1 MQSGKGVVHLT
12 ELESGDYKSICENL
26 YDGIHITDG
35 TGTILFINK
44 AYTRT
49 TGILPEE
56 LLGRKVSEIEAEGIL
71 YTGSVTERVL
81 AQGKRINSV
90 ATIHRLN
97 KEVLVTGTPVFDEEK
112 NIRLVVTN
120 TRDFPELKRLEAQLL
135 ALEKKQEKAVQEL
148 AYLRS
153 RQAGDKQTIYHSAAM
168 REVMEIVRKVAPT
181 DVTVLITGES
191 GTGKELIANEIYQN
205 SDRCGKP
212 FIKLNCAAIPA
223 ELLESELFG
232 YEEGAFTGA
241 KRTGKAGMFELA
253 NTGVLLLDEVGDMPM
268 ALQAKLLRVLQERS
282 LVRLGGSKTIDLD
295 IRVIAATNKELLT
308 QVRQG
313 RFREDLYY
321 RLNTVPIQVP
331 PLRERPEDIVLLFR
345 KFASDCAEKY
355 RMPPIRLDDEARQ
368 LLVSYR
374 WPGNVRELKNITERI
389 SVIEET
395 RDITADVL
403 RLYLPNVNVEK
414 YPVLVKQDPDQK
426 IFNSEREILYQV
438 LFDMKKDVNELKKL
452 VHDIMGGNIPMP
464 TVADDTPYAHP
475 IHPAAVHAMHP
486 TIQDAEDVEEE
497 TLSLEEVEKEM
508 IRKAL
513 EKHNGRRKNA
523 AADLKISERTLYRKI
538 KEYNLE

>member
-1 MQSGKGVVHLT
+1 M
-12 ELESGDYKSICENL
+12 
-26 YDGIHITDG
+26 
-35 TGTILFINK
+35 
-44 AYTRT
+44 
-49 TGILPEE
+49 
-56 LLGRKVSEIEAEGIL
+56 GRKVSEIEAEGIL

-135 ALEKKQEKAVQEL
+135 ALEEKQEKAVQEL

-153 RQAGDKQTIYHSAAM
+153 QQAGDKQTIYHSAAM

-321 RLNTVPIQVP
+321 RLSVVPIELK
-331 PLRERPEDIVLLFR
+331 PLRERREDIPVLARHFCELYRR
-345 KFASDCAEKY
+345 KYGKETELSPNAVAELAKY
-355 RMPPIRLDDEARQ
+355 D
-368 LLVSYR
+368 
-374 WPGNVRELKNITERI
+374 WPGNIRELENLVERLVVTD
-389 SVIEET
+389 SVGEIGGCQVASALNFSG
-395 RDITADVL
+395 TAVPEAGPQRASLKTQLQTFERELILGALERTGSL
-403 RLYLPNVNVEK
+403 RKAAASLGVEHSA
-414 YPVLVKQDPDQK
+414 LVKK
-426 IFNSEREILYQV
+426 CKRL
-438 LFDMKKDVNELKKL
+438 
-452 VHDIMGGNIPMP
+452 G
-464 TVADDTPYAHP
+464 
-475 IHPAAVHAMHP
+475 
-486 TIQDAEDVEEE
+486 
-497 TLSLEEVEKEM
+497 
-508 IRKAL
+508 
-513 EKHNGRRKNA
+513 
-523 AADLKISERTLYRKI
+523 ISSAKR
-538 KEYNLE
+538 

>member
-1 MQSGKGVVHLT
+1 M
-12 ELESGDYKSICENL
+12 
-26 YDGIHITDG
+26 
-35 TGTILFINK
+35 
-44 AYTRT
+44 
-49 TGILPEE
+49 
-56 LLGRKVSEIEAEGIL
+56 GRKVSEIEAEGIL

-135 ALEKKQEKAVQEL
+135 ALEEKQEKAVQEL

-153 RQAGDKQTIYHSAAM
+153 QQAGDKQTIYHSAAM

-282 LVRLGGSKTIDLD
+282 LVRLGGSKMIDLD

-321 RLNTVPIQVP
+321 RLSVVPIELK
-331 PLRERPEDIVLLFR
+331 PLRERREDIPVLARHFCELYRR
-345 KFASDCAEKY
+345 KYGKETELSPNAVAELAKY
-355 RMPPIRLDDEARQ
+355 D
-368 LLVSYR
+368 
-374 WPGNVRELKNITERI
+374 WPGNIRELENLVERLVVTD
-389 SVIEET
+389 SVGEIGGCQVASALNFSG
-395 RDITADVL
+395 TAVPEAGPQRASLKTQLQTFERELILGALERTGSL
-403 RLYLPNVNVEK
+403 RKAAASLGVEHST
-414 YPVLVKQDPDQK
+414 LVKK
-426 IFNSEREILYQV
+426 CKRL
-438 LFDMKKDVNELKKL
+438 
-452 VHDIMGGNIPMP
+452 G
-464 TVADDTPYAHP
+464 
-475 IHPAAVHAMHP
+475 
-486 TIQDAEDVEEE
+486 
-497 TLSLEEVEKEM
+497 
-508 IRKAL
+508 
-513 EKHNGRRKNA
+513 
-523 AADLKISERTLYRKI
+523 ISSAKR
-538 KEYNLE
+538 

>member
-1 MQSGKGVVHLT
+1 M
-12 ELESGDYKSICENL
+12 
-26 YDGIHITDG
+26 
-35 TGTILFINK
+35 
-44 AYTRT
+44 
-49 TGILPEE
+49 
-56 LLGRKVSEIEAEGIL
+56 GRKVSEIEAEGIL

-135 ALEKKQEKAVQEL
+135 ALEEKQEKAVQEL

-268 ALQAKLLRVLQERS
+268 SLQAKLLRVLQERS

-321 RLNTVPIQVP
+321 RLSVVPIELK
-331 PLRERPEDIVLLFR
+331 PLRERREDIPVLARHFCELYRR
-345 KFASDCAEKY
+345 KYGKETELSPNAVAELAKY
-355 RMPPIRLDDEARQ
+355 D
-368 LLVSYR
+368 
-374 WPGNVRELKNITERI
+374 WPGNIRELENLVERLVVTD
-389 SVIEET
+389 SVGEIGGCQVASALNFSG
-395 RDITADVL
+395 TAVPEAGPQRASLKTQLQTFERELILGALERTGSL
-403 RLYLPNVNVEK
+403 RKAAASLGVEHST
-414 YPVLVKQDPDQK
+414 LVKK
-426 IFNSEREILYQV
+426 CKRL
-438 LFDMKKDVNELKKL
+438 
-452 VHDIMGGNIPMP
+452 G
-464 TVADDTPYAHP
+464 
-475 IHPAAVHAMHP
+475 
-486 TIQDAEDVEEE
+486 
-497 TLSLEEVEKEM
+497 
-508 IRKAL
+508 
-513 EKHNGRRKNA
+513 
-523 AADLKISERTLYRKI
+523 ISSAKR
-538 KEYNLE
+538 

>member
-1 MQSGKGVVHLT
+1 M
-12 ELESGDYKSICENL
+12 
-26 YDGIHITDG
+26 
-35 TGTILFINK
+35 
-44 AYTRT
+44 
-49 TGILPEE
+49 
-56 LLGRKVSEIEAEGIL
+56 
-71 YTGSVTERVL
+71 
-81 AQGKRINSV
+81 

-135 ALEKKQEKAVQEL
+135 ALEEKQEKAVQEL

-153 RQAGDKQTIYHSAAM
+153 QQAGDKQTIYHSAAM

-282 LVRLGGSKTIDLD
+282 LVRLGGSKMIDLD

-321 RLNTVPIQVP
+321 RLSVVPIELK
-331 PLRERPEDIVLLFR
+331 PLRERREDIPVLARHFCELYRR
-345 KFASDCAEKY
+345 KYGKETELSPNAVAELAKY
-355 RMPPIRLDDEARQ
+355 D
-368 LLVSYR
+368 
-374 WPGNVRELKNITERI
+374 WPGNIRELENLVERLVVTD
-389 SVIEET
+389 SVGEIGGCQVASALNFSG
-395 RDITADVL
+395 TAVPEAGPQRASLKTQLQTFERELILGALERTGSL
-403 RLYLPNVNVEK
+403 RKAAASLGVEHST
-414 YPVLVKQDPDQK
+414 LVKKCKRLGD
-426 IFNSEREILYQV
+426 
-438 LFDMKKDVNELKKL
+438 
-452 VHDIMGGNIPMP
+452 
-464 TVADDTPYAHP
+464 
-475 IHPAAVHAMHP
+475 
-486 TIQDAEDVEEE
+486 
-497 TLSLEEVEKEM
+497 
-508 IRKAL
+508 
-513 EKHNGRRKNA
+513 
-523 AADLKISERTLYRKI
+523 
-538 KEYNLE
+538 

>member
-1 MQSGKGVVHLT
+1 M
-12 ELESGDYKSICENL
+12 
-26 YDGIHITDG
+26 
-35 TGTILFINK
+35 
-44 AYTRT
+44 
-49 TGILPEE
+49 
-56 LLGRKVSEIEAEGIL
+56 GRRVSEIEAEGIL

-135 ALEKKQEKAVQEL
+135 ALEEKQEKAVQEL

-153 RQAGDKQTIYHSAAM
+153 QQAGDKQTIYHSAAM

-321 RLNTVPIQVP
+321 RLSVVPIELK
-331 PLRERPEDIVLLFR
+331 PLRERREDIPVLARHFCELYRR
-345 KFASDCAEKY
+345 KYGKETELSPNAVAELAKY
-355 RMPPIRLDDEARQ
+355 D
-368 LLVSYR
+368 
-374 WPGNVRELKNITERI
+374 WPGNIRELENLVERLVVTD
-389 SVIEET
+389 SVGEIGGCQVASALNFSG
-395 RDITADVL
+395 TAVPEAGPQRASLKTQLQTFERELILGALERTGSL
-403 RLYLPNVNVEK
+403 RKAAASLGVEHST
-414 YPVLVKQDPDQK
+414 LVKK
-426 IFNSEREILYQV
+426 CKRL
-438 LFDMKKDVNELKKL
+438 
-452 VHDIMGGNIPMP
+452 G
-464 TVADDTPYAHP
+464 
-475 IHPAAVHAMHP
+475 
-486 TIQDAEDVEEE
+486 
-497 TLSLEEVEKEM
+497 
-508 IRKAL
+508 
-513 EKHNGRRKNA
+513 
-523 AADLKISERTLYRKI
+523 ISSAKR
-538 KEYNLE
+538 

>member
-1 MQSGKGVVHLT
+1 M
-12 ELESGDYKSICENL
+12 
-26 YDGIHITDG
+26 
-35 TGTILFINK
+35 
-44 AYTRT
+44 
-49 TGILPEE
+49 
-56 LLGRKVSEIEAEGIL
+56 GRKVSEIEAEGIL

-321 RLNTVPIQVP
+321 RLSVVPIELK
-331 PLRERPEDIVLLFR
+331 PLRERREDIPVLARHFCELYRR
-345 KFASDCAEKY
+345 KYGKETELSPNAVAELAKY
-355 RMPPIRLDDEARQ
+355 D
-368 LLVSYR
+368 
-374 WPGNVRELKNITERI
+374 WPGNIRELENLVERLVVTD
-389 SVIEET
+389 SVGEIGGCQVASALNFSG
-395 RDITADVL
+395 TAVPEAGPQRASLKTQLQTFERELILGALERTGSL
-403 RLYLPNVNVEK
+403 RKAAASLGVEHST
-414 YPVLVKQDPDQK
+414 LVKK
-426 IFNSEREILYQV
+426 CKRL
-438 LFDMKKDVNELKKL
+438 
-452 VHDIMGGNIPMP
+452 G
-464 TVADDTPYAHP
+464 
-475 IHPAAVHAMHP
+475 
-486 TIQDAEDVEEE
+486 
-497 TLSLEEVEKEM
+497 
-508 IRKAL
+508 
-513 EKHNGRRKNA
+513 
-523 AADLKISERTLYRKI
+523 ISSAKR
-538 KEYNLE
+538 

>member
-135 ALEKKQEKAVQEL
+135 ALEEKQEKAVQEL

-153 RQAGDKQTIYHSAAM
+153 QQAGDKQTIYHSAAM

-321 RLNTVPIQVP
+321 RLSVVPIELK
-331 PLRERPEDIVLLFR
+331 PLRERREDIIPLAQHFLKLFCR
-345 KFASDCAEKY
+345 KYAKDKEFS
-355 RMPPIRLDDEARQ
+355 PQTLQ
-368 LLVSYR
+368 LMIQYP
-374 WPGNVRELKNITERI
+374 WPGNVRELRNFVERAVVMSLGRQVAVPDVSSFLDPAPASPLPERPGEDSASVYSPAVSARYEQMI
-389 SVIEET
+389 SSGVS
-395 RDITADVL
+395 L
-403 RLYLPNVNVEK
+403 QQYLDQCGRNYVAYALQK
-414 YPVLVKQDPDQK
+414 YG
-426 IFNSEREILYQV
+426 NSYKAAEALGTSQAS
-438 LFDMKKDVNELKKL
+438 
-452 VHDIMGGNIPMP
+452 IM
-464 TVADDTPYAHP
+464 
-475 IHPAAVHAMHP
+475 
-486 TIQDAEDVEEE
+486 
-497 TLSLEEVEKEM
+497 
-508 IRKAL
+508 
-513 EKHNGRRKNA
+513 RRKQKFH
-523 AADLKISERTLYRKI
+523 L
-538 KEYNLE
+538 

>member
-135 ALEKKQEKAVQEL
+135 ALEEKQEKAVQEL

-153 RQAGDKQTIYHSAAM
+153 QQAGDKQTIYHSAAM

-268 ALQAKLLRVLQERS
+268 ALQAKLLRAVSHDLRTPLTNINGSVGILMGKDQTLKPE
-282 LVRLGGSKTIDLD
+282 VREQLYTAIDDDTNWLINMTENLLAATQLETDRTKLKTAPELLEDLFQSAVRQLD
-295 IRVIAATNKELLT
+295 RRARDHHISVDLEDQTLMASMNAGMIQRVIINMMNNA
-308 QVRQG
+308 
-313 RFREDLYY
+313 
-321 RLNTVPIQVP
+321 IQYTP
-331 PLRERPEDIVLLFR
+331 KDSHIILSGTRR
-345 KFASDCAEKY
+345 KDWVEISVSDDG
-355 RMPPIRLDDEARQ
+355 PGIPDEA
-368 LLVSYR
+368 
-374 WPGNVRELKNITERI
+374 K
-389 SVIEET
+389 
-395 RDITADVL
+395 
-403 RLYLPNVNVEK
+403 K
-414 YPVLVKQDPDQK
+414 H
-426 IFNSEREILYQV
+426 
-438 LFDMKKDVNELKKL
+438 LFDLFYTAEQGKPDSKRGLGLGLHLCQSIVNA
-452 VHDIMGGNIPMP
+452 HGGTI
-464 TVADDTPYAHP
+464 TVSDHAPSGTTFRFTL
-475 IHPAAVHAMHP
+475 PAV
-486 TIQDAEDVEEE
+486 
-497 TLSLEEVEKEM
+497 
-508 IRKAL
+508 
-513 EKHNGRRKNA
+513 
-523 AADLKISERTLYRKI
+523 RTDGVK
-538 KEYNLE
+538 